1 MTKYSRLRYKINVL
15 AALKDAGYSTGRIR
29 AEKIMGEQM
38 VQKIRKGEEMPSC
51 GTIEILCKLLKCQ
64 PGDIV
69 EYVPEEE
76 PQKEEAPDAVTSE
89 AGE

>member
-1 MTKYSRLRYKINVL
+1 MTKYSRLRYRMNVL

-29 AEKIMGEQM
+29 NEKIMGEQM
-38 VQKIRKGEEMPSC
+38 LQKIREGTEMPSW
-51 GTIEILCKLLKCQ
+51 GTVETICRLLHCQ

-69 EYVPEEE
+69 EYVPETE
-76 PQKEEAPDAVTSE
+76 KAPDAPPSE

>member
-1 MTKYSRLRYKINVL
+1 MTKYSRLRYRMNVL
-15 AALKDAGYSTGRIR
+15 AALKEAGYSTGRLR

-38 VQKIRKGEEMPSC
+38 VQQIRKGDKMPSW

-69 EYVPEEE
+69 EYVPEDDAE
-76 PQKEEAPDAVTSE
+76 KEEAPDGDTSE

>member
-15 AALKDAGYSTGRIR
+15 AALKEAGYSTGRIR
-29 AEKIMGEQM
+29 SEKIMGEQM
-38 VQKIRKGEEMPSC
+38 VQKIRKGDEMPSW
-51 GTIEILCKLLKCQ
+51 GTIEIICKILNCQ

-76 PQKEEAPDAVTSE
+76 TQKEEAPDVLPSE
-89 AGE
+89 AGQ